1 MMSAENPENRVTDIP
16 VEQMSFEQAY
26 TELENIVLALETG
39 QHSLESALQYYE
51 RGQALRHHCA
61 SLLDQ
66 AEVKIQ
72 RLSGE
77 ELEGFTPPG

>member
-1 MMSAENPENRVTDIP
+1 MNAENPANRMTEIP
-16 VEQMSFEQAY
+16 VEQLSFEQAY

-39 QHSLESALQYYE
+39 QHSLEAALQYYE
-51 RGQALRHHCA
+51 RGQVLARHCS

-66 AEVKIQ
+66 AELKIQ

-77 ELEGFTPPG
+77 ELEDFIPPG